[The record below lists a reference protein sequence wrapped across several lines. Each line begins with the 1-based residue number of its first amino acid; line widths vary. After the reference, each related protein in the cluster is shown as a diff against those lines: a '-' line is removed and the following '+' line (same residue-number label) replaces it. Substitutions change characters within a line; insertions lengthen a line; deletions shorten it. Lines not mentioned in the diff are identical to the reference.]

1 MGVQAPRG
9 RDQRERG
16 ALRLRQVGKPLSHTH
31 PQVTAASPE
40 LFLLSASTPREEL
53 EEGN

>member
-9 RDQRERG
+9 RGQREGG
-16 ALRLRQVGKPLSHTH
+16 ALRLRQVGEPLPHTH
-31 PQVTAASPE
+31 PQVTAAPPE

-53 EEGN
+53 GEAN